1 MSSVLDS
8 SRNYLLNEPPLA
20 LCCHLRFS
28 TPLAPPGPFG
38 GGGAPPPAESR
49 FFEKSFHVFQR
60 FFLMLEVVEIF
71 DRPGT

>member
-1 MSSVLDS
+1 MLPFKIFD
-8 SRNYLLNEPPLA
+8 PP
-20 LCCHLRFS
+20 R
-28 TPLAPPGPFG
+28 APPGPFG

-49 FFEKSFHVFQR
+49 VFGKSFHVFQR